1 MGEKILEF
9 KRATAEDLEDY
20 MKAKIDAFSDDL
32 CTYGFGPTGYKKI
45 GETELR
51 ENKNGFFLYE
61 YENRGLAK
69 AVFSECI
76 KRGMSKG
83 IKEFSISAREEKQEN
98 CIPHS
103 EKHGQWKEITA
114 LTLTKS
120 VYSDG
125 KLQLYIPELDGNYEV
140 TCYDADFQQ
149 IDEDFGTDYKKGIYT
164 IEGEAVERISGIVLK
179 EVMIIFTLDIR
190 IHPNMQFSGS
200 TMPQT

>member
-83 IKEFSISAREEKQEN
+83 IKEFSISAREEKTR
-98 CIPHS
+98 
-103 EKHGQWKEITA
+103 K
-114 LTLTKS
+114 L
-120 VYSDG
+120 YSSFG
-125 KLQLYIPELDGNYEV
+125 KARAV
-140 TCYDADFQQ
+140 KR
-149 IDEDFGTDYKKGIYT
+149 DYRSYAYKICLF
-164 IEGEAVERISGIVLK
+164 RW
-179 EVMIIFTLDIR
+179 
-190 IHPNMQFSGS
+190 
-200 TMPQT
+200 